1 MSGSLATSLL
11 NAGWSPGAAV
21 LIRIAIAG
29 GVLAV
34 PAAIELRR
42 VGGLTARDGM
52 RLALFGLFAVAAAQ
66 LCYFNAVQHLSVG
79 VALMTEYS
87 GTLLVVGWQWL
98 TTKKR
103 PGWLTAVGGLLAI
116 AGLVLAL
123 GILHDTQVSGVGV
136 LWGLG
141 AAVGLAGY
149 FVMSAQVDASLPPM
163 VTAAGGLL
171 LGAIGLAV
179 AAGVGVLPLRAS
191 RSDVVL
197 AHAHVSWLVPALG
210 LSLVA
215 AALAYVTGI
224 IAAQRLGATV
234 ASFVGLGEVL
244 AAVGFAWL
252 LVGQHLRWSQ
262 LTGGVLVVA
271 GVALVRLDSL
281 RDPVTAEAQVVDLL
295 MADVESRQHLSLV

>member
-1 MSGSLATSLL
+1 L
-11 NAGWSPGAAV
+11 
-21 LIRIAIAG
+21 
-29 GVLAV
+29 
-34 PAAIELRR
+34 
-42 VGGLTARDGM
+42 

-103 PGWLTAVGGLLAI
+103 PGPLTAVGTALAVI
-116 AGLVLAL
+116 GLVLAL
-123 GILHDTQVSGVGV
+123 GVLHDSHVSGIGV

-171 LGAIGLAV
+171 LGAVGLGV
-179 AAGVGVLPLRAS
+179 AAAVGVLPLHAS
-191 RSDVVL
+191 RANVVL
-197 AHAHVSWLVPALG
+197 AHSHVSWIVPALG
-210 LSLVA
+210 LSLIA

-224 IAAQRLGATV
+224 MAAQRLGATV

-252 LVGQHLRWSQ
+252 LVGQHLRWTQ
-262 LTGGVLVVA
+262 LAGGALVVS
-271 GVALVRLDSL
+271 GVALVRLESL
-281 RDPVTAEAQVVDLL
+281 RDPVTAEAQIVDLL
-295 MADVESRQHLSLV
+295 MADEPMPREVSLV